1 MQILLILSNDKNLSH
16 IGIIA
21 RFSDELNQILKNQAN
36 NIQNDFNSLKEYMLS
51 SMLTNSFY
59 TQIGDKPDFNDII
72 EENNISFILNLTQ
85 ISSKQ
90 ALLNFSIKQD
100 DRLIHYSFKD
110 FMQDYSYE
118 DFVNLLAFINQ
129 NDNLEF
135 TQGESSV
142 TNPNSNENYQS
153 TRSED
158 NTREHGT
165 RMGASFLSEKAIN
178 SPTFENRGNE
188 IQAKN
193 QQNDPNPHL
202 EIPSNEFHA
211 NEAFLQ
217 TASAHKQRED
227 GGTLQEFGQFD
238 DRDGFVDKSQTAKPR
253 RDRKENSH
261 FQSGTN
267 ASLAGNKTPK
277 EQGGL
282 NKFSYPRGEKFEI
295 NRARYDASKLRARI
309 DALFQSSFAR
319 SFMEENILS
328 SFELFRGQTPFAEYS
343 NINANRRSDR
353 GNRRAKMGANSHTG
367 KADTGLKQDETRGD
381 ERGYEK
387 TSPHRSKAYR
397 MANEARGDGRA
408 DGDKNSKFER
418 FAGEFRGGVE
428 LSKGGTHRKF
438 DEEREGEFSK
448 RNEDEATNFTSF
460 LQSPRETKEF
470 SSPVS
475 KELSDTTNDSHQISL
490 KETESNAKNE
500 KRDFSTTI
508 NESNHSNAQS
518 SPNAEQQELRNENGE
533 LFSPDDSR
541 IPISPKSKENTTNK
555 ELSQS
560 KTYLSQV
567 QESFT
572 NANEQGESTNANQE
586 PSQSVNAKDFLEEE
600 STRIKEKI
608 ANLEL
613 EIKRLE
619 PALILFNHP
628 LHEEAQEKLSSSNVA
643 NLYNLLNEAKHHLQ
657 SLEKNTHQALNEDF
671 KDFLEEV
678 EPSEFKIFTQHQFLK
693 KLDGENYKGKVD
705 FKLTFKERIRAN
717 YEALKLTQN
726 IFHQNRLVATA
737 KEQEVLAK
745 FSGYGGLKALFYD
758 DKYEKEKD
766 ELLKLVG
773 VKYFKELRDS
783 SVSAFYTPSFIVNAM
798 YERLLKLGLS
808 KNEKV
813 KALEPSCGVGIFMSL
828 APENFEFEAVEKDT
842 LTATIAKFLHP
853 KVVIYNKGLEEV
865 KFNKEFDLVVGNP
878 PYAKESI
885 YDVSSKG
892 HKENV
897 HNYFAIKCAELL
909 KENGLFSFV
918 ISSYFLD
925 SQSAKHREILNDMG
939 TLVDSYRLS
948 SEAFYNTEVISDLIF
963 YAKREFK
970 ESELDYKTER
980 ISENFTKSVVLYDET
995 IQDSPHYSAIY
1006 KEDMQNHLGSL
1017 ELSTNQF
1024 GVCLSVKNKYI
1035 EQSLKDAIDRADT
1048 LLAFKN
1054 NPPYES
1060 KALKLIDYDSL
1071 SQKEQSIIKKLKNGN
1086 MFLLGDKIYI
1096 KKEDN
1101 YCEEA
1106 YFEDSLPLSK
1116 KYLIEPSLI
1125 IAEQKKNFTYKSYL
1139 NEDEIKIATLLCE
1152 LRDKLEDLLF
1162 SERFL
1167 DDSLNSN
1174 EAIMIKKEELRAL
1187 REKILNAANLKSLNQ
1202 SNQKVRDKDDKVTMH
1217 SFKDIL
1223 FLDKLASYELLALEE
1238 KDGKNYTLAPIFY
1251 ERITKPFV
1259 KTLANNEEEALMKT
1273 LSEKGKIDL
1282 VTLQS
1287 YLPSKS
1293 LEQIL
1298 YTLLEKRLIYHSI
1311 EPKQELKVELEPT
1324 QELVKAYEGT
1334 YELSEQFLSGN
1345 VKKKHAQIKAMLE
1358 NKESFRGLSQ
1368 PLDEILLDLEK
1379 AFPAYV
1385 HYEDIHI
1392 NFGSNFIDLELY
1404 EKFIEDNF
1412 FNKKAYV
1419 KLALIDGAFYLRDF
1433 CVESESLNDNG
1444 DIEIDFKEAEF
1455 SDLSQMATNFII
1467 YDENNEIYFTP
1478 QEFLQKVL
1486 NNKNIEVFHYEPH
1499 PNGELNS
1506 KGEIKRIKVNEPTAT
1521 KIALEK
1527 KEELM
1532 EAFESYLLNHKD
1544 YRARIE
1550 KDYNDKINV
1559 YAINKN
1565 SYSKFFSSPTL
1576 SKDINLREHQKNVA
1590 FKGIIENSLLLD
1602 HQVGGGKTL
1611 AGACIVMEQLR
1622 MNLVQKALILVPNH
1636 LTNQWQNE
1644 IKKAYPNAKLLVG
1657 DKISDKKDRKEFL
1670 HRIKYGNYEAVIMK
1684 HSTFEN
1690 LNVLASYERAV
1701 YYDYIENLRKSLTK
1715 LHEEYAKNN
1724 NLSSKELSKLEKK
1737 LRESIERKIKS
1748 LEKKL
1753 ERKARGKEFDDEF
1766 AFEQLGFDLV
1776 MVDEAHHFKNLLIDT
1791 NQDNVRGINTADSAK
1806 AMKMYCVSQ
1815 FLHENNH
1822 KLYFLTGTPV
1832 SNSIAEFFVMQ
1843 KYLQPQVLED
1853 LGLSHFDEWQK
1864 TFTQIVDSEELD
1876 SSGINYKIVSRLSK
1890 FINAPEL
1897 MATYMQNADVVSIED
1912 IEKLTGKLTP
1922 NLKDGKVINVIAP
1935 RSEEI
1940 ASYIGIENEK
1950 GEYNKGSIIWRMD
1963 NLQDDPKNNN
1973 MLKCTS
1979 DARKAALDFR
1989 LIEPLASDYEESKIN
2004 QMCKQI
2010 FHHYQDENYPNNTQ
2024 LVFCDMG
2031 ISKKN
2036 SQSIDVGKE
2045 EVSTFKS
2052 LENLKEELGLV
2063 LEYDDDKEENFY
2075 AQYKYEDEE
2084 GNKLKKPKLV
2094 KKYDIEELLE
2104 LCGNAFDVYA
2114 DILKKLVRFGIKQDE
2129 IAFIGD
2135 ATTDKQKQDLFD
2147 KVNAGKIRILIGS
2160 TMKMGA
2166 GTNVQKK
2173 NVALH
2178 ELDCPWRPCDL
2189 EQRQGRVIRQGNE
2202 WFEKDKNFCIAH
2214 YRYSTEQTYDARMF
2228 QVNEQKLKPLA
2239 QLKKCDF
2246 SKGVREFESIDGEI
2260 ASVAEMK
2267 AYATGNPFILEK
2279 HKITTMLKSEQRH
2292 YGAYKKSILQNEK
2305 DLESLQQRKIYFTK
2319 EQDALREMA
2328 HNKDFEKENYQ
2339 IKAFEITINKKE
2351 EIKKDKDETKALKKA
2366 HQAQKE
2372 KINEKIKEIFLKPK
2386 AEEEFL
2392 TIKANGVSLIF
2403 KGHFSLDNK
2412 FVYQGELRFDTGQS
2426 YQPSNLIFVSSAGA
2440 MFYTIPE
2447 LDGLLE
2453 RIKNNF
2459 KKANDNLNKTN
2470 TLLKNTEAEI
2480 KMKEDFLSQNQLHNY
2495 PRKKLLDTLKRDEK
2509 NINEIFVIRNNLR
2522 KKSIKLEM
2530 DSEEIKHLLPKYT
2543 HFFNEK
2549 GKFDANLASEILE
2562 LKSTSEEAK
2571 ELKNAVLSLENVE
2584 IKFNALNEKDS
2595 LKDKINTLLANQEN
2609 ISKAS
2614 RAKDILK

>member
-36 NIQNDFNSLKEYMLS
+36 NIQNDFNSLKEYILS

-100 DRLIHYSFKD
+100 DGLIHYSFKD

-277 EQGGL
+277 EQGGF

-328 SFELFRGQTPFAEYS
+328 SFELFRGQTPFTEFKP
-343 NINANRRSDR
+343 NINANRGSDR

-367 KADTGLKQDETRGD
+367 EADTRINTAKRESTGFNPK
-381 ERGYEK
+381 
-387 TSPHRSKAYR
+387 
-397 MANEARGDGRA
+397 ARGDGRA
-408 DGDKNSKFER
+408 DENKNREFER
-418 FAGEFRGGVE
+418 FAGEFRTGDE
-428 LSKGGTHRKF
+428 KSARLSHRKF

-448 RNEDEATNFTSF
+448 RNEDEATNFTPF

-475 KELSDTTNDSHQISL
+475 KELSDTTNDSHQINL

-500 KRDFSTTI
+500 KRDFSTAI

-600 STRIKEKI
+600 STHIKEKI

-808 KNEKV
+808 QNEKV
-813 KALEPSCGVGIFMSL
+813 KVLEPSCGVGIFMSL
-828 APENFEFEAVEKDT
+828 APENFEFEAVEKDS

-963 YAKREFK
+963 YTKREFK
-970 ESELDYKTER
+970 ESELDYKAER

-1035 EQSLKDAIDRADT
+1035 EQSLKDAISRADT

-1054 NPPYES
+1054 NPPYEN
-1060 KALKLIDYDSL
+1060 KALKLIDYDIL

-1096 KKEDN
+1096 KQEDN

-1174 EAIMIKKEELRAL
+1174 EAIMIKKEELRVL
-1187 REKILNAANLKSLNQ
+1187 REKILNTANLKSLNQ
-1202 SNQKVRDKDDKVTMH
+1202 SNQKVRDKDDKVIMH

-1311 EPKQELKVELEPT
+1311 EPKQELKVEFEPT

-1345 VKKKHAQIKAMLE
+1345 VKKKHAQIKTMLE

-1379 AFPAYV
+1379 VFPAYV

-1392 NFGSNFIDLELY
+1392 NFGSSFIDLTIY

-1478 QEFLQKVL
+1478 QVFLQRVL

-1506 KGEIKRIKVNEPTAT
+1506 KGEIKIIKVNEPTAT

-1724 NLSSKELSKLEKK
+1724 NLSSKELSQLERK

-1963 NLQDDPKNNN
+1963 NLRDDPKNNN

-2004 QMCKQI
+2004 QMCKRI

-2036 SQSIDVGKE
+2036 SQSIDVSKE
-2045 EVSTFKS
+2045 EVSTFKG

-2063 LEYDDDKEENFY
+2063 LEYDEDKEENFY

-2239 QLKKCDF
+2239 QFKKCDF

-2292 YGAYKKSILQNEK
+2292 YGAYKKSILQNER
-2305 DLESLQQRKIYFTK
+2305 DLQSLEQRQIHLTK
-2319 EQDALREMA
+2319 EQNALREMA

-2392 TIKANGVSLIF
+2392 ILKANGVSLVF
-2403 KGHFSLDNK
+2403 KGRFNFYNK
-2412 FVYQGELRFDTGQS
+2412 FTYQGELRFDTGQS
-2426 YQPSNLIFVSSAGA
+2426 YQPSNLAFVSSAGA

-2453 RIKNNF
+2453 RIKNSF

-2614 RAKDILK
+2614 RAKDILKSNL

>member
-36 NIQNDFNSLKEYMLS
+36 NIQNDFNSLKEYILS

-100 DRLIHYSFKD
+100 DGLIHYSFKD

-367 KADTGLKQDETRGD
+367 EADTRINTA
-381 ERGYEK
+381 ERENTEFNPK
-387 TSPHRSKAYR
+387 
-397 MANEARGDGRA
+397 ARGDGRA
-408 DGDKNSKFER
+408 DENKNREFER
-418 FAGEFRGGVE
+418 FAGEFRTGDE
-428 LSKGGTHRKF
+428 KSARLSHRKF

-448 RNEDEATNFTSF
+448 RNENEATNFTSF

-500 KRDFSTTI
+500 KRDFSTAI

-586 PSQSVNAKDFLEEE
+586 PSQSVNA
-600 STRIKEKI
+600 
-608 ANLEL
+608 
-613 EIKRLE
+613 
-619 PALILFNHP
+619 
-628 LHEEAQEKLSSSNVA
+628 
-643 NLYNLLNEAKHHLQ
+643 
-657 SLEKNTHQALNEDF
+657 

-808 KNEKV
+808 QNEKV

-878 PYAKESI
+878 PYAKENI

-970 ESELDYKTER
+970 ESELDYKAER

-1054 NPPYES
+1054 NPPYEN
-1060 KALKLIDYDSL
+1060 KALKLIDYDIL

-1096 KKEDN
+1096 KQEDN

-1486 NNKNIEVFHYEPH
+1486 NNKNIEVFHYELH

-1715 LHEEYAKNN
+1715 SHEEYAKNN
-1724 NLSSKELSKLEKK
+1724 NLSSKELSQLERK

-1897 MATYMQNADVVSIED
+1897 MATYMQNVDVVSIED

-1989 LIEPLASDYEESKIN
+1989 LIEPLANDYEESKIN

-2147 KVNAGKIRILIGS
+2147 KVNEGKIRILIGS

-2292 YGAYKKSILQNEK
+2292 YEAYKKSLLQNER
-2305 DLESLQQRKIYFTK
+2305 DLQSLEQRQIHLTK
-2319 EQDALREMA
+2319 EQNALREMA

-2392 TIKANGVSLIF
+2392 ILKANGVSLVF
-2403 KGHFSLDNK
+2403 KGRFNFYNK
-2412 FVYQGELRFDTGQS
+2412 FTYQGELRFDTGQS
-2426 YQPSNLIFVSSAGA
+2426 YQPSNLAFVSSAGA

-2453 RIKNNF
+2453 RIKNSF

-2522 KKSIKLEM
+2522 KEGIKLEM

>member
-1 MQILLILSNDKNLSH
+1 MQILLILSNDKSLSH

-21 RFSDELNQILKNQAN
+21 KFSDELNQILKNQAN

-59 TQIGDKPDFNDII
+59 AQIGDKPDFNDII

-90 ALLNFSIKQD
+90 ALLNFSIKED
-100 DRLIHYSFKD
+100 NNFTHYDFKN
-110 FMQDYSYE
+110 FIQDYSYE
-118 DFVNLLAFINQ
+118 DFVNILAFINQ

-142 TNPNSNENYQS
+142 TNPNSNENHQS
-153 TRSED
+153 ARSED

-165 RMGASFLSEKAIN
+165 RMGASFFSEKAID

-193 QQNDPNPHL
+193 QQNDPNSYL

-217 TASAHKQRED
+217 TAPAHKQRED
-227 GGTLQEFGQFD
+227 GGTLQELGQFD
-238 DRDGFVDKSQTAKPR
+238 DRDGFINKSQTAKPR

-261 FQSGTN
+261 FQRGANT
-267 ASLAGNKTPK
+267 SLTGNKTPK

-295 NRARYDASKLRARI
+295 NRARYDTSKLRARI
-309 DALFQSSFAR
+309 DALFQSSLTR

-328 SFELFRGQTPFAEYS
+328 SFELFRGQTPFEEYS
-343 NINANRRSDR
+343 NINANRGSDSED
-353 GNRRAKMGANSHTG
+353 RRAKMGANSHTG
-367 KADTGLKQDETRGD
+367 EADTELNTA
-381 ERGYEK
+381 ERESTGFNPK
-387 TSPHRSKAYR
+387 
-397 MANEARGDGRA
+397 ARGDGRA
-408 DGDKNSKFER
+408 DENKNREFER
-418 FAGEFRGGVE
+418 FAGEFRTGDE
-428 LSKGGTHRKF
+428 KSARLSHRKF

-448 RNEDEATNFTSF
+448 RNENEATNFTSF

-490 KETESNAKNE
+490 KKTESNAKNE
-500 KRDFSTTI
+500 KRDFSTAI

-533 LFSPDDSR
+533 LFSLDDSR
-541 IPISPKSKENTTNK
+541 ISISPKSKEDTANK
-555 ELSQS
+555 EFSQS

-586 PSQSVNAKDFLEEE
+586 PSPSVNDEANKDNVEFLKTL
-600 STRIKEKI
+600 SDAIIKE
-608 ANLEL
+608 
-613 EIKRLE
+613 
-619 PALILFNHP
+619 ALRQFK
-628 LHEEAQEKLSSSNVA
+628 EDDEAYEKLKNKP
-643 NLYNLLNEAKHHLQ
+643 NEKEFFPLL
-657 SLEKNTHQALNEDF
+657 
-671 KDFLEEV
+671 

-705 FKLTFKERIRAN
+705 FKLTFKERIKAN

-808 KNEKV
+808 QNEKV
-813 KALEPSCGVGIFMSL
+813 KVLEPSCGVGIFMSL
-828 APENFEFEAVEKDT
+828 APENFEFEAVEKDS

-925 SQSAKHREILNDMG
+925 SQSAKHREILKDMG

-963 YAKREFK
+963 YAKRKFK
-970 ESELDYKTER
+970 GGELDYKAER

-995 IQDSPHYSAIY
+995 MQDSPHYSAIY

-1024 GVCLSVKNKYI
+1024 GVCLSIKNKYI

-1060 KALKLIDYDSL
+1060 KDLKLIDYDIL
-1071 SQKEQSIIKKLKNGN
+1071 SQKEQNIIKKLKNGN
-1086 MFLLGDKIYI
+1086 MFLLGNKIYI
-1096 KKEDN
+1096 KQEDN

-1174 EAIMIKKEELRAL
+1174 EAIMIKKEELRIL
-1187 REKILNAANLKSLNQ
+1187 REKILNTANLKSLNQ
-1202 SNQKVRDKDDKVTMH
+1202 SNQKVRDKDDKVIMH

-1298 YTLLEKRLIYHSI
+1298 YTLLEKRLIFHSI
-1311 EPKQELKVELEPT
+1311 KPKQELKVEFEPT
-1324 QELVKAYEGT
+1324 QELVKAYEGV

-1345 VKKKHAQIKAMLE
+1345 VKKKHAQIKTMLE

-1392 NFGSNFIDLELY
+1392 NFGSSFIDLTIY

-1544 YRARIE
+1544 YRAKIE

-1701 YYDYIENLRKSLTK
+1701 YYDYIENLKKSLTNS
-1715 LHEEYAKNN
+1715 HEEYIKNN
-1724 NLSSKELSKLEKK
+1724 NLSSKELSKSERK

-1776 MVDEAHHFKNLLIDT
+1776 MVDEAHHFKNLFINT
-1791 NQDNVRGINTADSAK
+1791 NQDNIRGLNTADSAK

-1853 LGLSHFDEWQK
+1853 LGLSHFDDWQK

-1963 NLQDDPKNNN
+1963 NLRDDPKNNN

-2004 QMCKQI
+2004 QMCKRI

-2036 SQSIDVGKE
+2036 SQSIDVSKE
-2045 EVSTFKS
+2045 EVSTLKS

-2063 LEYDDDKEENFY
+2063 LEYDEDKEENFY

-2094 KKYDIEELLE
+2094 KKYDVEELLE

-2147 KVNAGKIRILIGS
+2147 KVNEGKIRILIGS

-2292 YGAYKKSILQNEK
+2292 YEAYKKSILQNER
-2305 DLESLQQRKIYFTK
+2305 DLQSLEQRQIHLTK

-2453 RIKNNF
+2453 RIKNSF

-2549 GKFDANLASEILE
+2549 GKFNANLASEILE
-2562 LKSTSEEAK
+2562 QKSTSEEAK

-2609 ISKAS
+2609 ISRAS

>member
-85 ISSKQ
+85 ISSEQ

-100 DRLIHYSFKD
+100 DGLIHYNFKD

-118 DFVNLLAFINQ
+118 DFVNLLSFINQ

-142 TNPNSNENYQS
+142 TNPNSNENHQS

-158 NTREHGT
+158 NTREHST
-165 RMGASFLSEKAIN
+165 RMGASFFSEKAIN

-188 IQAKN
+188 IQAEN

-202 EIPSNEFHA
+202 EIPSNEFHT

-227 GGTLQEFGQFD
+227 GGTLQEFRQFD
-238 DRDGFVDKSQTAKPR
+238 DRDGFVDKSQTTKPR

-261 FQSGTN
+261 FQSGANT
-267 ASLAGNKTPK
+267 SLAGNKTPK
-277 EQGGL
+277 EQG
-282 NKFSYPRGEKFEI
+282 FEI

-328 SFELFRGQTPFAEYS
+328 SFELFRGQTSLTRAKLHS
-343 NINANRRSDR
+343 NINANQRSDR
-353 GNRRAKMGANSHTG
+353 GNRRAKMGANSHT
-367 KADTGLKQDETRGD
+367 KESDTGFNTAKRESTGFNP
-381 ERGYEK
+381 K
-387 TSPHRSKAYR
+387 
-397 MANEARGDGRA
+397 ARGDGRA

-438 DEEREGEFSK
+438 DEGREGEFSK
-448 RNEDEATNFTSF
+448 RDENEATNFTSF

-490 KETESNAKNE
+490 KETKPHTKSE
-500 KRDFSTTI
+500 KRDLSTTI

-533 LFSPDDSR
+533 LFSLDDSR
-541 IPISPKSKENTTNK
+541 IPISPKPKENTTNK

-567 QESFT
+567 QESFRD
-572 NANEQGESTNANQE
+572 ANERGGATNANQE
-586 PSQSVNAKDFLEEE
+586 PSQSVNYEANLADAI
-600 STRIKEKI
+600 IKE
-608 ANLEL
+608 
-613 EIKRLE
+613 
-619 PALILFNHP
+619 ALRQFK
-628 LHEEAQEKLSSSNVA
+628 EDDEAYEKLKNKPKEKEFFP
-643 NLYNLLNEAKHHLQ
+643 LL
-657 SLEKNTHQALNEDF
+657 
-671 KDFLEEV
+671 

-808 KNEKV
+808 QNEKV
-813 KALEPSCGVGIFMSL
+813 KVLEPSCGVGIFMSL

-865 KFNKEFDLVVGNP
+865 KFNKEFDLVIGNP

-963 YAKREFK
+963 YAKRKFKGGEF
-970 ESELDYKTER
+970 DYKAER
-980 ISENFTKSVVLYDET
+980 INENFTESVVFYDET
-995 IQDSPHYSAIY
+995 IQDSPYYSAIY
-1006 KEDMQNHLGSL
+1006 KEDMQNCLGSL

-1024 GVCLSVKNKYI
+1024 GVCLSVKNKHI
-1035 EQSLKDAIDRADT
+1035 EQSLKDAISRANT

-1187 REKILNAANLKSLNQ
+1187 REKILNAANLKFLNQ
-1202 SNQKVRDKDDKVTMH
+1202 SNQKVRDKDDKVIMH

-1486 NNKNIEVFHYEPH
+1486 NNKSIEVFHYELH

-1544 YRARIE
+1544 YRAKIE

-1715 LHEEYAKNN
+1715 SHEEYAKNN
-1724 NLSSKELSKLEKK
+1724 NLSSKELSQLERK

-1963 NLQDDPKNNN
+1963 NLRDDPKNNN

-2004 QMCKQI
+2004 QMCKRI

-2036 SQSIDVGKE
+2036 SQSIDVSKE
-2045 EVSTFKS
+2045 EVSTLKS

-2063 LEYDDDKEENFY
+2063 LEYDEDKEENFY

-2292 YGAYKKSILQNEK
+2292 YEAYKKSILQNER

-2495 PRKKLLDTLKRDEK
+2495 PRKKLLDTLKKDEK
-2509 NINEIFVIRNNLR
+2509 NINEIFAIRNKLR
-2522 KKSIKLEM
+2522 KEGVRLEM

-2609 ISKAS
+2609 ISRAS
-2614 RAKDILK
+2614 RAKDILKSNL

>member
-1 MQILLILSNDKNLSH
+1 MQILLILSNDKSLSH

-21 RFSDELNQILKNQAN
+21 KFSDELNQILKNQAN

-59 TQIGDKPDFNDII
+59 AQIGDKPDFNDII

-90 ALLNFSIKQD
+90 ALLNFSIKED
-100 DRLIHYSFKD
+100 NNFTHYDFKN
-110 FMQDYSYE
+110 FIQDYSYE

-142 TNPNSNENYQS
+142 TNPNSNENHQS
-153 TRSED
+153 ARSED
-158 NTREHGT
+158 NTREHST
-165 RMGASFLSEKAIN
+165 RMGASFFSEKAIN

-193 QQNDPNPHL
+193 QQNDPNSYF

-217 TASAHKQRED
+217 TAPAHKQRED
-227 GGTLQEFGQFD
+227 ERTLQEFRQFD
-238 DRDGFVDKSQTAKPR
+238 DRDGFINKSQTAKPR

-261 FQSGTN
+261 FQRGANT
-267 ASLAGNKTPK
+267 SLTGNKTPK

-295 NRARYDASKLRARI
+295 NRARYDTSKLRARI
-309 DALFQSSFAR
+309 DALFQSSLTR

-328 SFELFRGQTPFAEYS
+328 SFELFRGQTSLTRAKLRS
-343 NINANRRSDR
+343 NINANQRSDSED
-353 GNRRAKMGANSHTG
+353 RRAKMGANSHTG
-367 KADTGLKQDETRGD
+367 EADTELNTA
-381 ERGYEK
+381 ERESTGFNPK
-387 TSPHRSKAYR
+387 
-397 MANEARGDGRA
+397 ARGDGRA
-408 DGDKNSKFER
+408 DENKNREFER
-418 FAGEFRGGVE
+418 FAGEFRTGDE
-428 LSKGGTHRKF
+428 KSARLSHRKF
-438 DEEREGEFSK
+438 DEEREEEFSK
-448 RNEDEATNFTSF
+448 RNENEATNFTSF

-500 KRDFSTTI
+500 KRDFSTAI

-533 LFSPDDSR
+533 LFSLDDSR
-541 IPISPKSKENTTNK
+541 ISISPKSKEDTANK
-555 ELSQS
+555 EFSQS

-586 PSQSVNAKDFLEEE
+586 PSPSVNDEANKDNVEFLKTL
-600 STRIKEKI
+600 SDAIIKE
-608 ANLEL
+608 
-613 EIKRLE
+613 
-619 PALILFNHP
+619 ALRQFK
-628 LHEEAQEKLSSSNVA
+628 EDDEAYEKLKNKP
-643 NLYNLLNEAKHHLQ
+643 NEKEFFPLL
-657 SLEKNTHQALNEDF
+657 
-671 KDFLEEV
+671 

-705 FKLTFKERIRAN
+705 FKLTFKERIKAN

-808 KNEKV
+808 QNEKV

-925 SQSAKHREILNDMG
+925 SQSAKHREILKDMG

-963 YAKREFK
+963 YAKRKFK
-970 ESELDYKTER
+970 ESELDYKAER

-995 IQDSPHYSAIY
+995 MQDSPHYSAIY

-1060 KALKLIDYDSL
+1060 KDLKLIDYDIL
-1071 SQKEQSIIKKLKNGN
+1071 SQKEQNIIKKLKNGN

-1096 KKEDN
+1096 KQEDN

-1116 KYLIEPSLI
+1116 KYLIESSLI
-1125 IAEQKKNFTYKSYL
+1125 IAEQKKNFTHKSYL
-1139 NEDEIKIATLLCE
+1139 NKDEIKIATLLCE

-1187 REKILNAANLKSLNQ
+1187 REKILNTVNLKSLNQ
-1202 SNQKVRDKDDKVTMH
+1202 SNQKVRDKDDKVIMH

-1298 YTLLEKRLIYHSI
+1298 YTLLEKRLIFHSI
-1311 EPKQELKVELEPT
+1311 EPKQELKVEFEPA

-1345 VKKKHAQIKAMLE
+1345 VKKKHAQIKTMLE

-1392 NFGSNFIDLELY
+1392 NFGSSFIDLTIY

-1544 YRARIE
+1544 YRAKIE

-1701 YYDYIENLRKSLTK
+1701 YYDYIENLKKSLTNS
-1715 LHEEYAKNN
+1715 HEEYIKNN
-1724 NLSSKELSKLEKK
+1724 NLSSKELSKSERK

-1791 NQDNVRGINTADSAK
+1791 NQDNIRGLNTADSAK

-1853 LGLSHFDEWQK
+1853 LGLSHFDDWQK

-1950 GEYNKGSIIWRMD
+1950 GEYNKGSIIWRID
-1963 NLQDDPKNNN
+1963 NLRDDPKNNN

-2004 QMCKQI
+2004 QMCKRI

-2036 SQSIDVGKE
+2036 SQSIDVSKE

-2063 LEYDDDKEENFY
+2063 LEYDEDKEENFY

-2084 GNKLKKPKLV
+2084 GNKLKKTKLV
-2094 KKYDIEELLE
+2094 KKYDVEELLE

-2147 KVNAGKIRILIGS
+2147 KVNEGKIRILIGS

-2292 YGAYKKSILQNEK
+2292 YEAYKKSILQNER
-2305 DLESLQQRKIYFTK
+2305 DLQSLEQRQIHLTK

-2426 YQPSNLIFVSSAGA
+2426 YQSSNLIFVSSAGA

-2453 RIKNNF
+2453 RIKNSF

-2549 GKFDANLASEILE
+2549 GKFNANLASEILE
-2562 LKSTSEEAK
+2562 QKSTSEEAK

-2609 ISKAS
+2609 ISRAS

>member
-1 MQILLILSNDKNLSH
+1 MQILLILSNDKSLSH

-21 RFSDELNQILKNQAN
+21 KFSDELNQILKNQAN

-90 ALLNFSIKQD
+90 ALLNFSIKED
-100 DRLIHYSFKD
+100 NNFTHYDFKN
-110 FMQDYSYE
+110 FIQDYSYE

-142 TNPNSNENYQS
+142 TNPNSNENHQS
-153 TRSED
+153 ARSED
-158 NTREHGT
+158 NTREHST
-165 RMGASFLSEKAIN
+165 RMGASFFSEKAIN

-193 QQNDPNPHL
+193 QQNDPNPHI
-202 EIPSNEFHA
+202 EIPSNEFHT

-217 TASAHKQRED
+217 TAPTHKQRED
-227 GGTLQEFGQFD
+227 GGTLQELGQFD
-238 DRDGFVDKSQTAKPR
+238 DRDGFINKSQTAKPR

-261 FQSGTN
+261 FQRGANTN
-267 ASLAGNKTPK
+267 LTGNKTPK

-295 NRARYDASKLRARI
+295 NRARYDTSKLRARI
-309 DALFQSSFAR
+309 DALFQSSLTR

-328 SFELFRGQTPFAEYS
+328 SFELFRGQTPFEEYS
-343 NINANRRSDR
+343 NINANRGSDSED
-353 GNRRAKMGANSHTG
+353 RRAKMGANSHTG
-367 KADTGLKQDETRGD
+367 EADTELNTA
-381 ERGYEK
+381 ERESTGFNPK
-387 TSPHRSKAYR
+387 
-397 MANEARGDGRA
+397 ARGDGRA
-408 DGDKNSKFER
+408 DENKNREFER
-418 FAGEFRGGVE
+418 FAGEFRTGDE
-428 LSKGGTHRKF
+428 KSARLSHRKF

-448 RNEDEATNFTSF
+448 RNENEATNFTSF

-490 KETESNAKNE
+490 KKTESNAKSE
-500 KRDFSTTI
+500 KRDLNTAI

-533 LFSPDDSR
+533 LFSLDDSR
-541 IPISPKSKENTTNK
+541 ISIFPKSKEDTANK
-555 ELSQS
+555 EFSQS

-586 PSQSVNAKDFLEEE
+586 PSPSVNDEANKDNVEFLKTL
-600 STRIKEKI
+600 SDAIIKE
-608 ANLEL
+608 
-613 EIKRLE
+613 
-619 PALILFNHP
+619 ALRQFK
-628 LHEEAQEKLSSSNVA
+628 EDDEAYEKLKNKP
-643 NLYNLLNEAKHHLQ
+643 NEKEFFPLL
-657 SLEKNTHQALNEDF
+657 
-671 KDFLEEV
+671 

-808 KNEKV
+808 QNEKV
-813 KALEPSCGVGIFMSL
+813 KVLEPSCGVGIFMSL

-925 SQSAKHREILNDMG
+925 SQSAKHREILKDMG

-963 YAKREFK
+963 YAKRKFK
-970 ESELDYKTER
+970 GGELDYKAER

-995 IQDSPHYSAIY
+995 IQDSPYYSAIY

-1060 KALKLIDYDSL
+1060 KDLKLIDYDIL
-1071 SQKEQSIIKKLKNGN
+1071 SQKEQNIIKKLKNGN
-1086 MFLLGDKIYI
+1086 MFLLGNKIYI
-1096 KKEDN
+1096 KQEDN

-1125 IAEQKKNFTYKSYL
+1125 IAEQKKNFTHKSYL
-1139 NEDEIKIATLLCE
+1139 NKDEIKIATLLCE

-1174 EAIMIKKEELRAL
+1174 EAIMIKKEELRIL
-1187 REKILNAANLKSLNQ
+1187 REKILNTANLKSLNQ
-1202 SNQKVRDKDDKVTMH
+1202 SNQKVRDKDDKVIMH

-1298 YTLLEKRLIYHSI
+1298 YTLLEKRLIFHSI
-1311 EPKQELKVELEPT
+1311 EPKQELKVEFEPT
-1324 QELVKAYEGT
+1324 QELVKAYEGV

-1358 NKESFRGLSQ
+1358 NKEGFRGLSQ

-1392 NFGSNFIDLELY
+1392 NFGSSFIDLTIY

-1544 YRARIE
+1544 YRAKIE

-1701 YYDYIENLRKSLTK
+1701 YYDYIENLKKSLTNS
-1715 LHEEYAKNN
+1715 HEEYIKNN
-1724 NLSSKELSKLEKK
+1724 NLSSKELSKSERK

-1791 NQDNVRGINTADSAK
+1791 NQDNIRGLNTADSAK

-1853 LGLSHFDEWQK
+1853 LGLSHFDDWQK

-1963 NLQDDPKNNN
+1963 NLRDDPKNNN

-1989 LIEPLASDYEESKIN
+1989 LIESLASDYEESKIN
-2004 QMCKQI
+2004 QMCKRI

-2036 SQSIDVGKE
+2036 SQSIDVSKE
-2045 EVSTFKS
+2045 EVSTLKS

-2063 LEYDDDKEENFY
+2063 LEYDEDKEENFY

-2094 KKYDIEELLE
+2094 KKYDVEELLE

-2147 KVNAGKIRILIGS
+2147 KVNEGKIRILIGS

-2292 YGAYKKSILQNEK
+2292 YEAYKKSILQNER
-2305 DLESLQQRKIYFTK
+2305 DLQSLEQRQIHLTK

-2453 RIKNNF
+2453 RIKNSF

-2549 GKFDANLASEILE
+2549 GKFNANLASEILE
-2562 LKSTSEEAK
+2562 QKSTSEEAK
-2571 ELKNAVLSLENVE
+2571 ELKNAVLSLESVE
-2584 IKFNALNEKDS
+2584 IKFNPLNEKDS

-2609 ISKAS
+2609 ISRAS

>member
-1 MQILLILSNDKNLSH
+1 MQILLILSNDKSLSH

-21 RFSDELNQILKNQAN
+21 KFSDELNQILKNQAN

-59 TQIGDKPDFNDII
+59 AQIGDKPDFNDII

-90 ALLNFSIKQD
+90 ALLNFSIKED
-100 DRLIHYSFKD
+100 NNFTHYDFKN
-110 FMQDYSYE
+110 FIQDYSYE

-142 TNPNSNENYQS
+142 TNPNSNENHQS
-153 TRSED
+153 ARSED
-158 NTREHGT
+158 NTREHST
-165 RMGASFLSEKAIN
+165 RMGASFFSEKAIN

-193 QQNDPNPHL
+193 QQNDPNSYL

-217 TASAHKQRED
+217 TAPAHKQRED
-227 GGTLQEFGQFD
+227 ERTLQEFRQFD
-238 DRDGFVDKSQTAKPR
+238 DRDGFINKSQTAKPR

-261 FQSGTN
+261 FQRGANT
-267 ASLAGNKTPK
+267 SLTRNKTPK

-295 NRARYDASKLRARI
+295 NRARYDTSKLRARI
-309 DALFQSSFAR
+309 DALFQSSLTR

-328 SFELFRGQTPFAEYS
+328 SFELFRGQTSLTRAKLHS
-343 NINANRRSDR
+343 NINANRGSDSED
-353 GNRRAKMGANSHTG
+353 RRAKMGANSHTG
-367 KADTGLKQDETRGD
+367 EADTELNTA
-381 ERGYEK
+381 ERESTGFNPK
-387 TSPHRSKAYR
+387 
-397 MANEARGDGRA
+397 ARGDGRA
-408 DGDKNSKFER
+408 DENKNREFER
-418 FAGEFRGGVE
+418 FAGEFRTGDE
-428 LSKGGTHRKF
+428 KSARLSHRKF

-448 RNEDEATNFTSF
+448 RNENEATNFTSF

-490 KETESNAKNE
+490 KKTESNAKNE
-500 KRDFSTTI
+500 KRDFSTAI

-533 LFSPDDSR
+533 LFSLDDSR
-541 IPISPKSKENTTNK
+541 ISISPKSKEDTANK
-555 ELSQS
+555 EFSQS

-586 PSQSVNAKDFLEEE
+586 PSPSVNDEANKDNVEFLKIL
-600 STRIKEKI
+600 SDAIIKEALRQFKEDDE
-608 ANLEL
+608 AYEKLKNKPNEKEFFPL
-613 EIKRLE
+613 LE
-619 PALILFNHP
+619 PS
-628 LHEEAQEKLSSSNVA
+628 K
-643 NLYNLLNEAKHHLQ
+643 
-657 SLEKNTHQALNEDF
+657 
-671 KDFLEEV
+671 
-678 EPSEFKIFTQHQFLK
+678 FKIFTQHQFLK

-705 FKLTFKERIRAN
+705 FKLTFKERIKAN

-808 KNEKV
+808 QNEKV
-813 KALEPSCGVGIFMSL
+813 KVLEPSCGVGIFMSL
-828 APENFEFEAVEKDT
+828 APENFEFEAVEKDS

-897 HNYFAIKCAELL
+897 HNYFVIKCAELL

-925 SQSAKHREILNDMG
+925 SQSAKHREILKDMG

-963 YAKREFK
+963 YAKRKFK
-970 ESELDYKTER
+970 ESELDYKAER

-995 IQDSPHYSAIY
+995 MQDSPYYSAIY

-1060 KALKLIDYDSL
+1060 KDLKLIDYDIL
-1071 SQKEQSIIKKLKNGN
+1071 SQKEQNIIKKLKNGN

-1096 KKEDN
+1096 KQEDN

-1116 KYLIEPSLI
+1116 KYLIESSLI
-1125 IAEQKKNFTYKSYL
+1125 IAEQKKNFTHKSYL
-1139 NEDEIKIATLLCE
+1139 NKDEIKIATLLCE

-1187 REKILNAANLKSLNQ
+1187 REKILNTVNLKSLNQ
-1202 SNQKVRDKDDKVTMH
+1202 SNQKVRDKDDKVIMH

-1298 YTLLEKRLIYHSI
+1298 YTLLEKRLIFHSI
-1311 EPKQELKVELEPT
+1311 EPKQELKVEFEPA

-1392 NFGSNFIDLELY
+1392 NFGSSFIDLTIY

-1544 YRARIE
+1544 YRAKIE

-1701 YYDYIENLRKSLTK
+1701 YYDYIENLKKSLTNS
-1715 LHEEYAKNN
+1715 HEEYIKNN
-1724 NLSSKELSKLEKK
+1724 NLSSKELSKSERK

-1791 NQDNVRGINTADSAK
+1791 NQDNIRGLNTADSAK

-1853 LGLSHFDEWQK
+1853 LGLSHFDDWQK

-1897 MATYMQNADVVSIED
+1897 MATYIQNADVVSIED

-1963 NLQDDPKNNN
+1963 NLKDDPKNNN

-1989 LIEPLASDYEESKIN
+1989 LIESLASDYEESKIN
-2004 QMCKQI
+2004 QMCKRI

-2036 SQSIDVGKE
+2036 SQSIDVSKE
-2045 EVSTFKS
+2045 EVSTLKS

-2063 LEYDDDKEENFY
+2063 LEYDEDKEENFY

-2094 KKYDIEELLE
+2094 KKYDVEELLE

-2147 KVNAGKIRILIGS
+2147 KVNEGKIRILIGS

-2292 YGAYKKSILQNEK
+2292 YEAYKKSILQNER
-2305 DLESLQQRKIYFTK
+2305 DLQSLEQRQIHLTK

-2453 RIKNNF
+2453 RIKNSF

-2549 GKFDANLASEILE
+2549 GKFNANLASEILE
-2562 LKSTSEEAK
+2562 QKSTSEEAK

-2609 ISKAS
+2609 ISRAS

>member
-36 NIQNDFNSLKEYMLS
+36 NIQNDFNSLKEYILS

-100 DRLIHYSFKD
+100 DGLIHYSFKD

-227 GGTLQEFGQFD
+227 GETLQEFGQFD

-367 KADTGLKQDETRGD
+367 EADTRINTA
-381 ERGYEK
+381 ERENTEFNPK
-387 TSPHRSKAYR
+387 
-397 MANEARGDGRA
+397 ARGDGRA
-408 DGDKNSKFER
+408 DENKNREFER
-418 FAGEFRGGVE
+418 FAGEFGTGDEKSAR
-428 LSKGGTHRKF
+428 LSHRKF
-438 DEEREGEFSK
+438 NEEREGEFSK
-448 RNEDEATNFTSF
+448 RNENEATNFTSF

-500 KRDFSTTI
+500 KRDFSTAI

-586 PSQSVNAKDFLEEE
+586 PSQSVNAKDFLEE
-600 STRIKEKI
+600 
-608 ANLEL
+608 
-613 EIKRLE
+613 
-619 PALILFNHP
+619 
-628 LHEEAQEKLSSSNVA
+628 
-643 NLYNLLNEAKHHLQ
+643 
-657 SLEKNTHQALNEDF
+657 
-671 KDFLEEV
+671 V

-693 KLDGENYKGKVD
+693 KLDGENYKDKVD

-808 KNEKV
+808 QNEKV
-813 KALEPSCGVGIFMSL
+813 KVLEPSCGVGIFMSL

-878 PYAKESI
+878 PYAKENI

-963 YAKREFK
+963 YAKRKFK
-970 ESELDYKTER
+970 GGELDYKAER
-980 ISENFTKSVVLYDET
+980 INENFTESVVLYDET

-1035 EQSLKDAIDRADT
+1035 EQSLKDAIDRANT

-1139 NEDEIKIATLLCE
+1139 NKDEIKIATLLCE

-1379 AFPAYV
+1379 VFPAYV

-1486 NNKNIEVFHYEPH
+1486 NNKNIEVFHYELH

-1715 LHEEYAKNN
+1715 SHEEYAKNN
-1724 NLSSKELSKLEKK
+1724 NLSSKELSQLERK

-2147 KVNAGKIRILIGS
+2147 KVNEGKIRILIGS

-2292 YGAYKKSILQNEK
+2292 YEAYKKSLLQNER
-2305 DLESLQQRKIYFTK
+2305 DLQSLEQRQIHLTK
-2319 EQDALREMA
+2319 EQNALREMA

-2351 EIKKDKDETKALKKA
+2351 EIKKDKDETKVLKKA

-2392 TIKANGVSLIF
+2392 ILKANGVSLVF
-2403 KGHFSLDNK
+2403 KGRFNFYNK
-2412 FVYQGELRFDTGQS
+2412 FTYQGELRFDTGQS
-2426 YQPSNLIFVSSAGA
+2426 YQPSNLAFVSSAGA

-2453 RIKNNF
+2453 RIKNSF